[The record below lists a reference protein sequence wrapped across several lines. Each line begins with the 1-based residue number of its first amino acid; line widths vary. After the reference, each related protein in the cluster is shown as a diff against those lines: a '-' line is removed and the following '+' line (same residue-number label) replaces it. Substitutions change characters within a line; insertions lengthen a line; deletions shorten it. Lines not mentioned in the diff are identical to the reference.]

1 MTKRVWFPI
10 SNGMNITRKKFVFF
24 FIISGFVFLFI
35 TTSLLGSTGPRGFP
49 KHPDSFL
56 GTASP
61 EPWKNTA
68 STIIL
73 PIKIVLIGPLLLS
86 TDFLRDDPPPPFI
99 GIYLIIYWTILAS
112 IIHYLLGKIKLP
124 LTHQYGE
131 ILTPV
136 SSTSNR
142 NIYW

>member
-1 MTKRVWFPI
+1 MKI
-10 SNGMNITRKKFVFF
+10 SRKKFVTI
-24 FIISGFVFLFI
+24 FIISGFAFLFI

-61 EPWKNTA
+61 IAWKNTA

-86 TDFLRDDPPPPFI
+86 TDFLRDDSPPPFI
-99 GIYLIIYWTILAS
+99 GIYLIFYWTILAL
-112 IIHYLLGKIKLP
+112 IIHYLLGKFK
-124 LTHQYGE
+124 H
-131 ILTPV
+131 
-136 SSTSNR
+136 S
-142 NIYW
+142 